1 MATRAEQLYDDD
13 FYAWTRD
20 QAAALRRLA
29 DEQWNGPLDLLHLA
43 EEVEDLGSEQQ
54 WAVESQL
61 EGIIEHLLKLEHSPS
76 PAPRRQW
83 MISVVEARGE
93 AERRLTATIRREVEP
108 ALADRYRRARRKAE
122 LALLDH
128 GEADAAR
135 ALPDACPYA
144 FDDLLADEWWPAN
157 RHGLADQP

>member
-1 MATRAEQLYDDD
+1 MVTRPEQLYKDD

-29 DEQWNGPLDLLHLA
+29 DERWNGPLDLLHLA

-61 EGIIEHLLKLEHSPS
+61 ERVIEHLLKLEHSPS
-76 PAPRRQW
+76 RKARRQW
-83 MISVVEARGE
+83 MISVVDARGE
-93 AERRLTATIRREVEP
+93 IERRLTATIRREVEP
-108 ALADRYRRARRKAE
+108 SLPDRYRRARRKAE
-122 LALLDH
+122 LSLLDH
-128 GEADAAR
+128 GETDGAR

-144 FDDLLADEWWPAN
+144 LDELLADEWWPAN
-157 RHGLADQP
+157 RQGLTDQV